1 MLQAEEKDIF
11 YEWMF
16 LFNHQKNIRPID
28 TVCYP
33 THDSEKK
40 ILGENIKLSYNNYID
55 EFYVASKNNVIP
67 VLLKDGSMIF
77 FHYIFDN
84 NGIVIEHH
92 IAFLPYPS
100 EDEPL
105 ENILS
110 KIIRIDY
117 EQQGYKPN
125 VHSYTHMHHG
135 KFSSYRFTVENIV
148 YPLEFIAYIMKT
160 NYDYC
165 YPKIMSMI
173 KETHRSTITEEEN
186 GYFAF
191 HIKK

>member
-11 YEWMF
+11 HEWMF
-16 LFNHQKNIRPID
+16 LFNNQKNISPID
-28 TVCYP
+28 TVCHP

-40 ILGENIKLSYNNYID
+40 TLGKNIKLNYNNYVD
-55 EFYVASKNNVIP
+55 EFYIASKNNVIP

-77 FHYIFDN
+77 FNYIFN
-84 NGIVIEHH
+84 EEGIVAEHH
-92 IAFLPYPS
+92 ISFLPYPN
-100 EDEPL
+100 EEVPL

-117 EQQGYKPN
+117 EKLGYKPN

-135 KFSSYRFTVENIV
+135 RFSSYRFTVENIV
-148 YPLEFIAYIMKT
+148 YPLEFIAYILKT
-160 NYDYC
+160 NYDY
-165 YPKIMSMI
+165 YSPQIMSI
-173 KETHRSTITEEEN
+173 IGKSHRSTITDEEN
-186 GYFAF
+186 GFFSF